1 MSDFQTT
8 WKGILEKIK
17 KEVTPSAYSAW
28 LKDTKVD
35 IYEEGILY
43 VLVQNPFAKDW
54 IQNKCYTKILNFL
67 RETDPHI
74 KNVEFVVSPT
84 VIKEKKPAPNLE
96 SEKKHDKLGQKNELP
111 LKDHY
116 IDLHDNLNPKYIFDT
131 FVVGS
136 FNELAFASAQAIIKK
151 PGIYNPLFF
160 HGSTGVGKTH
170 LMQAI
175 GNYYKNK
182 LDKKVYYATSD
193 RFTNDYITSLQN
205 NKSSQFKEKYRKYD
219 LLIMDDIQ
227 FLSNKEKTQEELF
240 HLFNYLYDN
249 QKQIIFSSDQHPNY
263 LQNLESRLKS
273 RFSQGMIIDIP
284 KIDTESKIAIIR
296 SKLQNTELVLEDS
309 IIQYLAQTLE
319 GSIREIEG
327 IINNIAIQ
335 SDIKGRP
342 LNLDEIKDMT
352 KDVVKSSK
360 NTSLKDILKAIASFY
375 KIEESAILEKNR
387 KQEIVK
393 PRQVLMYI
401 LREDFGYSL
410 SAIGQKLGGRD
421 HTTVLHAFDKVQED
435 LKSNADLVEEIT
447 QIRSMLRV

>member
-8 WKGILEKIK
+8 WKGILERIK
-17 KEVTPSAYSAW
+17 TEVTPSSYSSW

-35 IYEEGILY
+35 IYEEGVLY

-67 RETDPHI
+67 READTTI

-84 VIKEKKPAPNLE
+84 VIKEKKVAPIHE
-96 SEKKHDKLGQKNELP
+96 IDKKGDKPGQKNELP

-296 SKLQNTELVLEDS
+296 SKLLNTELVLEDS

-335 SDIKGRP
+335 SDIKNRA
-342 LNLDEIKDMT
+342 LNLEEIKDMT

-375 KIEESAILEKNR
+375 KVEESSILEKNR

-393 PRQVLMYI
+393 PRQMLMYV

-421 HTTVLHAFDKVQED
+421 HTTVLHAYDKVELD
-435 LKSNADLVEEIT
+435 LKSNAELVEELA